1 MKNFNEYIEKDLSE
15 DFYQDEIDE
24 LTVSQLRRSF
34 DKKTSMDYFKDL
46 LMIGLNQRAI
56 VKINH

>member
-46 LMIGLNQRAI
+46 IDDWFES
-56 VKINH
+56 KSYS